1 MSICQCPLGQRHF
14 LEGPS
19 IETDPQA
26 GCTAARRRSCF
37 RSRAVSAIETNPE
50 AEGRHDRRGDRD
62 TVSSCATCLLQ
73 TDSLFHSSDSLLTA
87 TWWSSARRT
96 LFRTFLTLRI
106 SEPSSPFR
114 TCQVTEVEDENF
126 RFDSRGDSLGSW
138 EVVRSFF
145 CNGFAVVSVE
155 QLSLLLGPTLL
166 GLTTA
171 SLHMKLVHKRSTLA
185 TKPSLASPTESD
197 SDSNACASMQK
208 TTHSED
214 FLVMV

>member
-87 TWWSSARRT
+87 TWWSSARSSVPSAR
-96 LFRTFLTLRI
+96 RTFLTLRI
-106 SEPSSPFR
+106 SEPSSSSR
-114 TCQVTEVEDENF
+114 YWDDQVTEVEDEHFIDKEERMN
-126 RFDSRGDSLGSW
+126 GDLGGGRL
-138 EVVRSFF
+138 EV
-145 CNGFAVVSVE
+145 
-155 QLSLLLGPTLL
+155 QGPRRA
-166 GLTTA
+166 G
-171 SLHMKLVHKRSTLA
+171 
-185 TKPSLASPTESD
+185 
-197 SDSNACASMQK
+197 
-208 TTHSED
+208 
-214 FLVMV
+214 

>member
-1 MSICQCPLGQRHF
+1 MMMIMSICQCPLRQRHF

-73 TDSLFHSSDSLLTA
+73 TDSFFHSSDSLLTA

-96 LFRTFLTLRI
+96 TAAFVCLR
-106 SEPSSPFR
+106 SVPFR
-114 TCQVTEVEDENF
+114 TSASTALAAYRGQV
-126 RFDSRGDSLGSW
+126 L
-138 EVVRSFF
+138 VVI
-145 CNGFAVVSVE
+145 
-155 QLSLLLGPTLL
+155 
-166 GLTTA
+166 
-171 SLHMKLVHKRSTLA
+171 
-185 TKPSLASPTESD
+185 
-197 SDSNACASMQK
+197 
-208 TTHSED
+208 SERYRD
-214 FLVMV
+214 DPAP